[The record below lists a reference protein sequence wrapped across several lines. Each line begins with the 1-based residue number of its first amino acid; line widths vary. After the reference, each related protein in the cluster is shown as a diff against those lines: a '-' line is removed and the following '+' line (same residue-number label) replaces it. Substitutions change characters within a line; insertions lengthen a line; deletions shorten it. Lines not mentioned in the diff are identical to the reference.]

1 MECSTA
7 SWRSRKVPCPIHGNF
22 CIPQHCDLI
31 ISMTLGMGSGLPS
44 AKQSSTCVHLFGWV
58 YIETRVDLAG
68 LEMLAAEEPIECFP
82 PCMPAPRKSVQGLF
96 ELHAVSWLFIA
107 LWRGY
112 IHIAVESS
120 IDIGILDVPGSDH
133 VSVLLCNSKHGTASL
148 RLAYR
153 WVFVAN
159 LFLWLKAAVCD

>member
-1 MECSTA
+1 M
-7 SWRSRKVPCPIHGNF
+7 
-22 CIPQHCDLI
+22 
-31 ISMTLGMGSGLPS
+31 
-44 AKQSSTCVHLFGWV
+44 

-82 PCMPAPRKSVQGLF
+82 PCMPAPRKAVQGLF
-96 ELHAVSWLFIA
+96 ELHSVSWLFIA

-153 WVFVAN
+153 
-159 LFLWLKAAVCD
+159 